1 LSKLTTGRDA
11 FGITGKKENVESIS
25 STSYF
30 DGAIELRCAHEEI
43 RFVARNIITRSI
55 DVLGKWKVFT
65 SKGNGGAGTLGE
77 GKPVA
82 IIGKA
87 YIGKPGSACT
97 DSLLP
102 FGKFE
107 TKEEAVN
114 LQKYMKTKFFRFCVG
129 ILKTS
134 QNLYQIVYKF
144 VPIQD
149 FTKNSD
155 IDWNNTVDKI
165 DEALYSKYKLAED
178 EIAFIETMIKPME

>member
-1 LSKLTTGRDA
+1 M
-11 FGITGKKENVESIS
+11 IS
-25 STSYF
+25 RSQ
-30 DGAIELRCAHEEI
+30 
-43 RFVARNIITRSI
+43 NIL
-55 DVLGKWKVFT
+55 DKWKVFT
-65 SKGNGGAGTLGE
+65 SKGNGGAGTLGD

-102 FGKFE
+102 FGNFSSKD
-107 TKEEAVN
+107 EAVN

-149 FTKNSD
+149 FTTASD
-155 IDWNNTVDKI
+155 INWKKSIKEI
-165 DEALYSKYKLAED
+165 DTELYAKYKLTDE
-178 EIAFIETMIKPME
+178 EIAFIESMIKPME